1 MIHKARK
8 AVRDMAARG
17 ISSSGPGMRTGM
29 TMEGKTDRSRD
40 SEVSKSA
47 LLYIPSGDVCR
58 ATLQVAGEAVIR
70 MPVSL
75 RSLRLRKRG
84 QPLSLRC
91 SYPLKHGSAM
101 N

>member
-1 MIHKARK
+1 MNHRSRSLQRSKELCEPETAIMIHKARK

-47 LLYIPSGDVCR
+47 LLYIPFGMYACD
-58 ATLQVAGEAVIR
+58 LPVAGLSVIR
-70 MPVSL
+70 MT
-75 RSLRLRKRG
+75 
-84 QPLSLRC
+84 
-91 SYPLKHGSAM
+91 SAPA
-101 N
+101 

>member
-1 MIHKARK
+1 
-8 AVRDMAARG
+8 MA
-17 ISSSGPGMRTGM
+17 
-29 TMEGKTDRSRD
+29 MEGKTDRSRD

-75 RSLRLRKRG
+75 RSLWLRKG
-84 QPLSLRC
+84 VNPFRC
-91 SYPLKHGSAM
+91 VAAIPKDIAQL
-101 N
+101 